1 MAIDESMPTEK
12 SLIAWK
18 EGQADCSLAQFLEQN
33 APSKTRRRP
42 GGDGWIW
49 VRSVRADLGDPNK
62 KPTNESLHE
71 AKKILDEVVRRLED
85 IDKNDSIPKIKS
97 KTSGPSKKMLK
108 DSSVQRCEEALREI
122 GLKKWASGKWM
133 FFEGAEY
140 VNLVFGRLA
149 QSIID
154 GPLSKLKNARCH
166 TIKVATAD
174 SLRVDKSRP
183 GKDSQQL
190 ICLYFDNI
198 WSKED
203 ATEVLKCIV
212 KEHGQIPNSAKA
224 DLYTMINLDS
234 NHPSKIRSTLY
245 RPAEL
250 FTWEQIREWQT
261 AFFEELKKNKPKDIN
276 NKSPARSSKTE
287 AEPTGSANK
296 KRKYGLE
303 DGDREPV
310 NPEQFW
316 PSPKSDQ
323 KDASTHQ
330 RTSSRVATENRPNSS
345 KAQPLPVDDDSETE
359 SESEPEGFKI
369 ARQKRAEEMASRTT
383 PESKKD
389 VNHAGKLTMSG
400 AEKPPS
406 HTSPGR
412 EKNDTNAGTQSS
424 TPIRASETELRR
436 KDYSPK
442 VSPIRAPEAQHS
454 NPPKPKPKETPI
466 VVLKVNRKRDRF
478 GRDDF

>member
-1 MAIDESMPTEK
+1 MAAIDESAPTEK
-12 SLIAWK
+12 SLIAWNEGK
-18 EGQADCSLAQFLEQN
+18 ENCSLAQFLENN
-33 APSKTRRRP
+33 APSKTRRKP

-49 VRSVRADLGDPNK
+49 VRSKRSDDGDAEK
-62 KPTNESLHE
+62 KPTYESLNE
-71 AKKILDEVVRRLED
+71 AKKILDELVRRLED
-85 IDKNDSIPKIKS
+85 IENNNDIPKIKS

-108 DSSVQRCEEALREI
+108 DSSIQKCEEALRTI
-122 GLKKWASGKWM
+122 GLRNWPCGKWM

-154 GPLSKLKNARCH
+154 GPLSRLKNARCH

-203 ATEVLKCIV
+203 ATEVLECVV

-250 FTWEQIREWQT
+250 FNWEEMREWQS
-261 AFFEELKKNKPKDIN
+261 AFYESLKKKKAKEHDKKEV
-276 NKSPARSSKTE
+276 NKSPARTNKPDT
-287 AEPTGSANK
+287 EPTGSASK
-296 KRKYGLE
+296 KRKYGME

-316 PSPKSDQ
+316 PSQDQ
-323 KDASTHQ
+323 KDKSKHQ
-330 RTSSRVATENRPNSS
+330 RTSSTYTTDIQASSS
-345 KAQPLPVDDDSETE
+345 KAPPVSADDDSETE
-359 SESEPEGFKI
+359 SESEPEAFKI
-369 ARQKRAEEMASRTT
+369 ARQKKANSSSD
-383 PESKKD
+383 SKKD
-389 VNHAGKLTMSG
+389 DSHAGKISQ
-400 AEKPPS
+400 P
-406 HTSPGR
+406 
-412 EKNDTNAGTQSS
+412 S
-424 TPIRASETELRR
+424 TPVRSTDELIRLKNRSPPEPMASL
-436 KDYSPK
+436 
-442 VSPIRAPEAQHS
+442 IRQRNAQKPTS
-454 NPPKPKPKETPI
+454 PKPKPKETPI
-466 VVLKVNRKRDRF
+466 VVLKPNRKRDRF